1 MTKILELIIF
11 PGCPILFVV
20 LVVGEIVWKNFKL
33 MRRINKIEKKTDI
46 MVDVI
51 DRNKGGYN
59 PPPIGAK
66 PPPPPTH
73 SPFPV
78 VLSVREVEEQ
88 AKEELQSVFAFAPKV
103 LVKEKKYFRKIRP
116 EVL

>member
-20 LVVGEIVWKNFKL
+20 LIVGEIVRNNFKL
-33 MRRINKIEKKTDI
+33 MRINT
-46 MVDVI
+46 V
-51 DRNKGGYN
+51 GYN

-66 PPPPPTH
+66 SPLPPTH
-73 SPFPV
+73 SPSPV
-78 VLSVREVEEQ
+78 VLSVKEVEEQ
-88 AKEELQSVFAFAPKV
+88 AKKELQSVFTFAPKV
-103 LVKEKKYFRKIRP
+103 LVKEKKYFRRIRP